1 MSKKQTFLFKII
13 LTAMLVALNVIME
26 RFLSYNVWNMSIGFS
41 FITVGFAAAFLGA
54 PYAVIVAG
62 LGDFIGALL
71 FPFGTYFVGFTISNM
86 IVGLVLGLF
95 LQKHTNV
102 FKISAAVL
110 INKALVTLLLNSI
123 FIAILYRNGLDALF
137 AVILTRI
144 PTAAGTLVV
153 EIVILTL
160 LFADKSHI
168 KKTLSRSL
176 SRFIR

>member
-1 MSKKQTFLFKII
+1 MSKKQSFLFKII

-86 IVGLVLGLF
+86 IVGLSLGLF
-95 LQKHTNV
+95 MQKRTNV

-110 INKALVTLLLNSI
+110 INKVTCTLLLNSI
-123 FIAILYRNGLDALF
+123 FIAILYRNGLDALP
-137 AVILTRI
+137 AVIVSRL
-144 PTAAGTLVV
+144 PVAAVTLGV
-153 EIVILTL
+153 EIVVLTL

-168 KKTLSRSL
+168 KKLLSKAF
-176 SRFIR
+176 SRFI

>member
-1 MSKKQTFLFKII
+1 MSKKQSFLFKII
-13 LTAMLVALNVIME
+13 LTSMLIALNVIME

-54 PYAVIVAG
+54 PYAVAVAG
-62 LGDFIGALL
+62 IGDLIGALI
-71 FPFGTYFVGFTISNM
+71 FPFGTYFVGFTISNI

-95 LQKHTNV
+95 MQKRTNV

-110 INKALVTLLLNSI
+110 INKTLITLLLNSI
-123 FIAILYRNGLDALF
+123 FIAILYRNGLDALP
-137 AVILTRI
+137 AVMLTRI

-153 EIVILTL
+153 EIIILTL

-168 KKTLSRSL
+168 KKTLSKSL
-176 SRFIR
+176 SRFV